1 VRADA
6 QRNRDR
12 LVEVARH
19 VFKERGLDAPLDE
32 IARRAGVGPGTL
44 YRHFPTREALHDAV
58 MQAWVEQ
65 VHGHVG
71 KALATEGGPR
81 AQLLAWF
88 GEYVAL
94 LTSHKGSAAAIT
106 TALGVPESPIRSKC
120 QVYAEANEKV
130 LDVLRADGALRDDVD
145 NISVCR
151 LVGGIATM
159 ADQASLDRDAVR
171 PMLEVV
177 ADGLLSQ

>member
-1 VRADA
+1 MRADA
-6 QRNRDR
+6 QRNRER
-12 LVEVARH
+12 LVEVARQ

-32 IARRAGVGPGTL
+32 IARRAGVGAGTL

-58 MQAWVEQ
+58 MQAWVDQ
-65 VHGHVG
+65 VQGQVD

-88 GEYVAL
+88 REYVAL
-94 LTSHKGSAAAIT
+94 LTRHKGSAAAIT
-106 TALGVPESPIRSKC
+106 TALGVADSPIRSKC
-120 QVYAEANEKV
+120 QIYAQANERV

-145 NISVCR
+145 NLSVCR

-159 ADQASLDRDAVR
+159 ADQASLDGEAVR

-177 ADGLLSQ
+177 ADGLLTD